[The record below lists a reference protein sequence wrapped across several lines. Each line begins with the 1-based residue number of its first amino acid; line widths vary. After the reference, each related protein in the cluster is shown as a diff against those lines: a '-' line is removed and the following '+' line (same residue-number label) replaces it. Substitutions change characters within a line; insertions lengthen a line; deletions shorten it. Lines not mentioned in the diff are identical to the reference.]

1 MAEERRRTDLP
12 VLLLHNLDDTWEPA
26 DFERALEDIDHLETA
41 LRAEGHPV
49 INVPVYDADLEGSLR
64 NYDPKD
70 FIVLNWCEELPGV
83 PRSEALVAEA
93 LEDLMY
99 TYTGST
105 PAVLAVSWDKEK
117 VKRLLD
123 QSGLPTPLWRI
134 FDLPQSDGWNRFP
147 AIVKPTHEHASA
159 CVTPEAVVLTPEKL
173 HDRIAYV
180 IENYDQ
186 PALVEDFIDGR
197 EFHVTLWG
205 DDAIEMLPPAEM
217 DFGAFENVQDRLC
230 TFDSKFSPG
239 SRHYDQIGLRLPA
252 PLDEREMRTL
262 ETVAQAAYQI
272 IGCRDYA
279 RLDIRLRDGIFFVLD
294 VNPNPDISSETSIVY
309 AAQAAGYSYG
319 SMMSRMLNLAARR
332 HPVYGLPFSKP
343 GQAAIL

>member
-1 MAEERRRTDLP
+1 LP
-12 VLLLHNLDDTWEPA
+12 VLLLHNLDDTWDPA
-26 DFERALEDIDHLETA
+26 DLERALEEVDKVETA

-49 INVPVYDADLEGSLR
+49 INVPIYDADVEGSLLDY
-64 NYDPKD
+64 NPED

-83 PRSEALVAEA
+83 PCSEAMVAEA
-93 LEDLMY
+93 LESLMY

-105 PAVLAVSWDKEK
+105 PDVLAVSWDKEK
-117 VKRLLD
+117 VKHLLD
-123 QSGLPTPLWRI
+123 RSGVPTPMWRI
-134 FDLPQSDGWNRFP
+134 FDDAHRDGWNRFP
-147 AIVKPTHEHASA
+147 AIVKPAHEHASA
-159 CVTPEAVVLTPEKL
+159 CLTPEAVVLNPQTLQE
-173 HDRIAYV
+173 RIAYV
-180 IENYDQ
+180 IQNYDQ

-197 EFHVTLWG
+197 EFHVTIWG

-230 TFDSKFSPG
+230 TFDSKFRPG

-252 PLDEREMRTL
+252 PLSEKEYSNL
-262 ETVAQAAYQI
+262 EAVARAAYQI

-294 VNPNPDISSETSIVY
+294 VNPNPDISSDTSVVY
-309 AAQAAGYSYG
+309 AAQFAGYSYG

-332 HPVYGLPFSKP
+332 HPVYGLPIPKTA
-343 GQAAIL
+343 QAAI